1 MCNGESCRIEKGNEG
16 PTLNHVYN
24 DLLKRWSAGGHEST
38 PECEDC
44 GCDLTGKEVHETST
58 QWVCIECKEKDDD
71 SDDSHITA
79 LVNYREDFHADG

>member
-24 DLLKRWSAGGHEST
+24 NLLQRWGANGTDAS

-44 GCDLTGKEVHETST
+44 GCDLTGKEVYETST
-58 QWVCIECKEKDDD
+58 NWLCAECKEKDDETY
-71 SDDSHITA
+71 HEPIWQ
-79 LVNYREDFHADG
+79 EDFYAGRYVAR